1 MYIKEERVLR
11 KWTVWL
17 PVCLL
22 ICLVCTACQNKD
34 RASSAPAADS
44 SAAGTEPALSSEPA
58 TDPTRQIGE
67 GDIGP
72 YHIQIR
78 AAQKAKDRSKQDVLI
93 VTYEWTNHSESETAF
108 LLAFDVKAYQN
119 GTACSEA
126 APIDGLD
133 TQKLTV
139 NVAPEN
145 SLVLQNA
152 YLLRDDSTVTIE
164 VTPRMNLDP
173 EEIVIKTYAVA

>member
-1 MYIKEERVLR
+1 MR

-17 PVCLL
+17 LVCLL
-22 ICLVCTACQNKD
+22 ICLVCTACGD
-34 RASSAPAADS
+34 TDTASSAPAADAS
-44 SAAGTEPALSSEPA
+44 TAGTEPALSSEPA
-58 TDPTRQIGE
+58 ADPARQIGE

-72 YHIQIR
+72 YHIRIG
-78 AAQKAKDRSKQDVLI
+78 AAQKAKDHSKQDVLI

-133 TQKLTV
+133 TQKLTA

-145 SLVLQNA
+145 SLVLHNA
-152 YLLRDDSTVTIE
+152 FLLRDDSTVTVE
-164 VTPRMNLDP
+164 VTPRMDLDA
-173 EEIVIKTYAVA
+173 EEIVIKTYARCLNRVRSVL

>member
-1 MYIKEERVLR
+1 MR
-11 KWTVWL
+11 KWTVWFL
-17 PVCLL
+17 ACLL
-22 ICLVCTACQNKD
+22 ICLVCMACGNKD
-34 RASSAPAADS
+34 TASSAPTADS
-44 SAAGTEPALSSEPA
+44 SAAGTEPALNSEPA
-58 TDPTRQIGE
+58 RQIGE

-72 YHIQIR
+72 YHIRIR

-133 TQKLTV
+133 IQKLTA
-139 NVAPEN
+139 NVTPGD
-145 SLVLQNA
+145 SLILQNA
-152 YLLRDDSTVTIE
+152 YLLHDDSTVTVE
-164 VTPRMNLDP
+164 VTPRMDLDP
-173 EEIVIKTYAVA
+173 EEIVIKTYAVS